1 MAALNHA
8 LRDIPADRV
17 RLHMCWG
24 NYEGPH
30 HLDIPLTEII
40 DVALK
45 AKVGA
50 LSFEGANP
58 RHEHEWVIFKEFHL
72 PDGLA
77 IIPGVIDSTT
87 NFVEHP
93 ELVAQRIVRYAEVV
107 AARTSSRVQTAASV
121 PSCAQSRQSIRASH
135 GSSSSRWQR
144 ARPSRQRN
152 FGISRHQ
159 ISWATPFPPMRA

>member
-1 MAALNHA
+1 MHEPPQPVFRLSTKEFKKIAELHVAALNHA

-58 RHEHEWVIFKEFHL
+58 RHEHEWVVFKEFHL

-77 IIPGVIDSTT
+77 SFQVSLTPRPI
-87 NFVEHP
+87 
-93 ELVAQRIVRYAEVV
+93 
-107 AARTSSRVQTAASV
+107 
-121 PSCAQSRQSIRASH
+121 
-135 GSSSSRWQR
+135 SSSTR
-144 ARPSRQRN
+144 
-152 FGISRHQ
+152 
-159 ISWATPFPPMRA
+159 SW